1 MHETI
6 LTQLLA
12 KKNRFSFGYG
22 LGKKAKK
29 DDERVFDL
37 LNSKIVNCCYRVND
51 ILPSLS
57 LYTDVANFK

>member
-12 KKNRFSFGYG
+12 KKIAFP
-22 LGKKAKK
+22 LDMAEEDKK